1 MNKLRPALFVAILL
15 LGFLVRLYKI
25 DNPIADWHSWRQADT
40 TTVTRNFVKYGVN
53 PFIPRYDDFFDASGK
68 GYINP
73 SGFRMVEFPIF
84 NLIHFTFYKIY
95 PVLGLVYW
103 GRMTAILSWLLAGS
117 VLFFIVRRH
126 SSQATA
132 YLAMGLFLFLPYGIY
147 FSRIILPDQ
156 LMVALALLTLNSFD
170 LWNKNPK
177 KIHLFLTILFGAMA
191 ILVKPLAIFLL
202 LPMIWQ
208 AKDKLRD
215 FRVYLIAACIVLPF
229 LLWRQW
235 ISKFPEGI
243 PAFVWLLNGNNIR
256 FRPAFFRWMF
266 GERLA
271 SLILGKWGI
280 ASFFM
285 GVVASFSSPYL
296 LTWVVGA
303 LLYVVIFAT
312 GNIQHDY
319 YQILIMPAVSVV
331 TALGLSKLFQGE
343 KTIFATLAKRTMVV
357 ASVCFMLAFSWYDIV
372 GNYQVNHWEILE
384 AGDAI
389 QRLTND
395 NAVVLASYMGDTA
408 FLYQTNRR
416 GFALLPAP
424 IKDLKDLWGVS
435 YYVSTNFDEEANKLM
450 NKYTIVEETPRYVVV
465 RLEEPDRPLP
475 K

>member
-1 MNKLRPALFVAILL
+1 MSKLKTLLFVLILV
-15 LGFLVRLYKI
+15 LGFVVRLYKI

-40 TTVTRNFVKYGVN
+40 ATVTRNFVKYGVN

-73 SGFRMVEFPIF
+73 NGFRMVEFPIF

-103 GRMTAILSWLLAGS
+103 GRMTAIFSWIVAAIT
-117 VLFFIVRRH
+117 LFFIIRRH
-126 SSQATA
+126 SSQVTA
-132 YLAMGLFLFLPYGIY
+132 FLALGLFLFLPYGIY

-170 LWNKNPK
+170 LWNKDPK
-177 KIHLFLTILFGAMA
+177 KMHFVLTIAFGAMA

-202 LPMIWQ
+202 VPMVWQ
-208 AKDKLRD
+208 AKSKFRD
-215 FRVYLIAACIVLPF
+215 FRIYVIAACIALPF
-229 LLWRQW
+229 LLWREW
-235 ISKFPEGI
+235 VAKFPEGT
-243 PAFVWLLNGNNIR
+243 PAFIWLLNGNNIR

-271 SLILGKWGI
+271 GLILGKWGI
-280 ASFFM
+280 APFFM
-285 GVVASFSSPYL
+285 GLVSSFSSPYL
-296 LTWVVGA
+296 LTWILGA

-331 TALGLSKLFQGE
+331 TALGLTKLFQSE
-343 KTIFATLAKRTMVV
+343 KTTLATLAKRGLVV
-357 ASVCFMLAFSWYDIV
+357 MAMCFMVAFSWYDIV

-384 AGDAI
+384 AGSAI
-389 QRLTND
+389 QRLTNP

-435 YYVSTNFDEEANKLM
+435 YYVSTNFDDEASKIM

-465 RLEEPDRPLP
+465 RLEEPNRPLP